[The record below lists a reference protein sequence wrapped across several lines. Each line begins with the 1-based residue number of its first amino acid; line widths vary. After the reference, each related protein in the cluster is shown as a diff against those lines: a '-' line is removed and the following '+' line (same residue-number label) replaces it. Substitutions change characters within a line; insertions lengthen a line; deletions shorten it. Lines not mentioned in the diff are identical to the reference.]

1 MTISVHLYAIA
12 MALTALQIGGIA
24 CVVSAPFVY
33 LSFNAVIQRQARPY
47 KPFISAL
54 IAVVAVLFCA
64 LSWHL
69 FAGAL
74 VCALAGILMSKKQYR
89 PIMFHGAACAFIA
102 ANSYWLHNKKATLFS
117 NHLSQKAHTLDGV
130 ITDMQRWA
138 RTKNGWVL
146 TIKTLSVENGVSLE
160 HLDLLISCFT
170 YTKPKGRVG
179 DCVRIYRVN
188 IAQQKKLLFLSKLA
202 LNEQECLLIFF
213 CPFLSMRILER
224 PHPAYT
230 VRAYIYAYREKVF
243 EQIEATLPPET
254 FAYFSALFLGNRAT
268 EQYPKIRRLF
278 NRWGITHYLA
288 RSGLHIALL
297 IFLWSLLLLCI
308 PAPLVI
314 KQCALAALIA
324 CYSALSWPSI
334 SFARAIILWLLYTA
348 ALLVRRPAQPLYLL
362 SMISLVVVLLW
373 PANAL
378 CLDFQLS
385 FFLTAVLM
393 LMSYKNNTHF
403 ISDDLHSQS

>member
-1 MTISVHLYAIA
+1 
-12 MALTALQIGGIA
+12 
-24 CVVSAPFVY
+24 
-33 LSFNAVIQRQARPY
+33 
-47 KPFISAL
+47 
-54 IAVVAVLFCA
+54 
-64 LSWHL
+64 
-69 FAGAL
+69 
-74 VCALAGILMSKKQYR
+74 
-89 PIMFHGAACAFIA
+89 
-102 ANSYWLHNKKATLFS
+102 
-117 NHLSQKAHTLDGV
+117 
-130 ITDMQRWA
+130 
-138 RTKNGWVL
+138 
-146 TIKTLSVENGVSLE
+146 
-160 HLDLLISCFT
+160 
-170 YTKPKGRVG
+170 
-179 DCVRIYRVN
+179 
-188 IAQQKKLLFLSKLA
+188 
-202 LNEQECLLIFF
+202 
-213 CPFLSMRILER
+213 MRILER

-268 EQYPKIRRLF
+268 ERYPKIRRLF

-403 ISDDLHSQS
+403 ISDDLHSHRADLTKVLRHTAWYLTNNIKGHRMNPWTRTYLQAFFAFFLAEFFCVPCSKNIYSSGVPNRSTS